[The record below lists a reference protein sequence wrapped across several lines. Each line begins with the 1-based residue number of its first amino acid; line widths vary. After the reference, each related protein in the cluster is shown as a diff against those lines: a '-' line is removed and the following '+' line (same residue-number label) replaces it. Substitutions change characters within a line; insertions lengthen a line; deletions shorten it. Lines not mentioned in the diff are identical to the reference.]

1 MWWSV
6 FVKAQGEDP
15 RGGVVTTER
24 LEAFAERLLPHH
36 GVVGGGRGAYD
47 AQLSLEGDDLAG
59 VVTAALAV
67 FAEARAAVGLPA
79 WPYVELTAKTE
90 AALDA
95 ELAEP
100 PPFPEVV
107 GATEAA
113 RMLGVSRQRLYQ
125 LAEREDFPPPMVQ
138 LAAGPVWLTDSIR
151 AFEGS
156 WDRRPGRRARA
167 G

>member
-15 RGGVVTTER
+15 DGRLVTGER
-24 LEAFAERLLPHH
+24 LEAFAERLRDHD
-36 GVVGGGRGAYD
+36 GVVGGGADHYD
-47 AQLSLEGDDLAG
+47 AQLSLQGADLAE
-59 VVTAALAV
+59 VVRAALGV
-67 FAEARAAVGLPA
+67 FAWAREAVGLPG
-79 WPYVELTAKTE
+79 WPFVELEAKTE
-90 AALDA
+90 ALLDV
-95 ELAEP
+95 ELSK

-125 LAEREDFPPPMVQ
+125 LAKRDDFPPPMVQ
-138 LAAGPVWLTDSIR
+138 LAAGPVWLTNSIR

-156 WDRRPGRRARA
+156 WDRRPGRRARV

>member
-15 RGGVVTTER
+15 GGGAVTSER

-36 GVVGGGRGAYD
+36 GVVGGGGGAYD
-47 AQLSLEGDDLAG
+47 AQFSLEGDDLAA
-59 VVTAALAV
+59 VVAAALAV
-67 FAEARAAVGLPA
+67 FDEARAAVGLPA
-79 WPYVELTAKTE
+79 WPYAELEARTE
-90 AALDA
+90 VALDA
-95 ELAEP
+95 ELAK

-125 LAEREDFPPPMVQ
+125 LAERDDFPPPMVQ

-151 AFEGS
+151 AFERS

>member
-1 MWWSV
+1 MWWSI

-15 RGGVVTTER
+15 DGRVMTTER
-24 LEAFAERLLPHH
+24 LEAFAERPVPHH
-36 GVVGGGRGAYD
+36 GVVGGGADVYD
-47 AQLSLEGDDLAG
+47 AQLSLEGDDLAE

-67 FAEARAAVGLPA
+67 FGDARAAVELPA
-79 WPYVELTAKTE
+79 WPYVELEVKTE

-95 ELAEP
+95 ELSEP
-100 PPFPEVV
+100 TFPEVV

-125 LAEREDFPPPMVQ
+125 LAERDDFPPPMVQ
-138 LAAGPVWLTDSIR
+138 LAAGPVWLANSIH
-151 AFEGS
+151 AFERD

>member
-6 FVKAQGEDP
+6 FVKAQEEDP
-15 RGGVVTTER
+15 DGRVVTGER
-24 LEAFAERLLPHH
+24 LEAFAERLSSHH
-36 GVVGGGRGAYD
+36 GVVGGGADHYD
-47 AQLSLEGDDLAG
+47 AQLSLEGDDLAE
-59 VVTAALAV
+59 VVAAALAV
-67 FAEARAAVGLPA
+67 FGEARAAVGLPG
-79 WPYVELTAKTE
+79 WPYVELEAKTE
-90 AALDA
+90 ALLDA
-95 ELAEP
+95 ELSE

-138 LAAGPVWLTDSIR
+138 LAAGPVWLTNSIR

-156 WDRRPGRRARA
+156 WDRRPGRRARV

>member
-1 MWWSV
+1 
-6 FVKAQGEDP
+6 
-15 RGGVVTTER
+15 
-24 LEAFAERLLPHH
+24 
-36 GVVGGGRGAYD
+36 VGGGGDYYD
-47 AQLSLEGDDLAG
+47 AQLSLEGDDLAE
-59 VVTAALAV
+59 VVTAALGV
-67 FAEARAAVGLPA
+67 FAKARAAVGLPA
-79 WPYVELTAKTE
+79 WPCVELEAKTE
-90 AALDA
+90 ALLDS
-95 ELAEP
+95 ELSK

-113 RMLGVSRQRLYQ
+113 RMLGVSRQRRYQ
-125 LAEREDFPPPMVQ
+125 LAERVDFPPPMVQ

>member
-15 RGGVVTTER
+15 GGGVVTTGR
-24 LEAFAERLLPHH
+24 LEALPSACSPHH

-59 VVTAALAV
+59 VVTAALDV
-67 FAEARAAVGLPA
+67 F
-79 WPYVELTAKTE
+79 
-90 AALDA
+90 
-95 ELAEP
+95 
-100 PPFPEVV
+100 
-107 GATEAA
+107 
-113 RMLGVSRQRLYQ
+113 
-125 LAEREDFPPPMVQ
+125 AEREDFPPPMVQ

-151 AFEGS
+151 AFERS

>member
-6 FVKAQGEDP
+6 FVNAQGEDP
-15 RGGVVTTER
+15 DGKVLTTER
-24 LEAFAERLLPHH
+24 LEAFAERLGSHH
-36 GVVGGGRGAYD
+36 GVVGGGGVHYD
-47 AQLSLEGDDLAG
+47 AQFSLEGDDLAG

-79 WPYVELTAKTE
+79 WPYVELEVKTE

-95 ELAEP
+95 ELSEP
-100 PPFPEVV
+100 TFPEVV

-125 LAEREDFPPPMVQ
+125 LAERDDFPPPMVQ
-138 LAAGPVWLTDSIR
+138 LAAGPVWLTNSIR

-156 WDRRPGRRARA
+156 WDRRPGRRARP

>member
-6 FVKAQGEDP
+6 FVKAQGDEPD
-15 RGGVVTTER
+15 GTVVTSER
-24 LEAFAERLLPHH
+24 LEAFAERLVPHH
-36 GVVGGGRGAYD
+36 GVVGGGSDGYD
-47 AQLSLEGDDLAG
+47 AQFSLEGDDLAG

-79 WPYVELTAKTE
+79 WPYVELEVKTE
-90 AALDA
+90 WALDA
-95 ELAEP
+95 ALAK

-125 LAEREDFPPPMVQ
+125 LAERDDFPPPMVQ
-138 LAAGPVWLTDSIR
+138 LAAGPVWLSDSIR
-151 AFEGS
+151 AFERS

>member
-1 MWWSV
+1 
-6 FVKAQGEDP
+6 
-15 RGGVVTTER
+15 VVTSER

-36 GVVGGGRGAYD
+36 GVVGGGDDGYD
-47 AQLSLEGDDLAG
+47 AQFSLEGDDLAG

-79 WPYVELTAKTE
+79 WPYVELEVKTE
-90 AALDA
+90 WALDA
-95 ELAEP
+95 ELAK

-125 LAEREDFPPPMVQ
+125 LAERDDFPPPMVQ

-151 AFEGS
+151 AFKRS
-156 WDRRPGRRARA
+156 WDRPPGRRAQA

>member
-1 MWWSV
+1 MWWSI
-6 FVKAQGEDP
+6 FVKAQGDDP
-15 RGGVVTTER
+15 DGPVMTTER
-24 LEAFAERLLPHH
+24 LEAFAERLRSHH
-36 GVVGGGRGAYD
+36 GVVGGGGDHYD
-47 AQLSLEGDDLAG
+47 AQLSLEGDHLAE

-79 WPYVELTAKTE
+79 WPYVELEAKTE
-90 AALDA
+90 AALNA
-95 ELAEP
+95 ELSK

-125 LAEREDFPPPMVQ
+125 LAERDDFPPPMVQ
-138 LAAGPVWLTDSIR
+138 LAAGPVWLTNSIR
-151 AFEGS
+151 AFERD
-156 WDRRPGRRARA
+156 WDRRPGRRART

>member
-15 RGGVVTTER
+15 DGGAVTTER
-24 LEAFAERLLPHH
+24 LEAFAERLVPHH
-36 GVVGGGRGAYD
+36 GVVGGGRDAYD
-47 AQLSLEGDDLAG
+47 AQFSLDGDDLAG

-67 FAEARAAVGLPA
+67 FDGARAAVGLPA
-79 WPYVELTAKTE
+79 WPYVELETKTE

-95 ELAEP
+95 ELAR

-125 LAEREDFPPPMVQ
+125 LAERDDFPPPMVQ

-151 AFEGS
+151 AFEGG

>member
-15 RGGVVTTER
+15 EGRVVTGER
-24 LEAFAERLLPHH
+24 LEALAERLVPHH
-36 GVVGGGRGAYD
+36 GVVGGGGGFYD
-47 AQLSLEGDDLAG
+47 AQLSLEGDDLAA
-59 VVTAALAV
+59 VVTAALGV
-67 FAEARAAVGLPA
+67 FAEARAAVALPA
-79 WPYVELTAKTE
+79 WPCVALEAKTE
-90 AALDA
+90 ALLDT
-95 ELAEP
+95 ELAE

-107 GATEAA
+107 GPTEAA

-125 LAEREDFPPPMVQ
+125 LAERDDFPPPMVQ

-151 AFEGS
+151 AFERG

>member
-6 FVKAQGEDP
+6 FVRAQGDDP
-15 RGGVVTTER
+15 DGRVVTGER
-24 LEAFAERLLPHH
+24 LEAFAARLGAHH
-36 GVVGGGRGAYD
+36 GVVGGGGSYD
-47 AQLSLEGDDLAG
+47 AQLSLEGDNVAE

-67 FAEARAAVGLPA
+67 FAEARAAVGLPV
-79 WPYVELTAKTE
+79 WPFVELEVKTE
-90 AALDA
+90 ALLDA
-95 ELAEP
+95 ELSKP
-100 PPFPEVV
+100 TFPEVV

-125 LAEREDFPPPMVQ
+125 LAERDDFPPPMVQ

-151 AFEGS
+151 AFERS

>member
-6 FVKAQGEDP
+6 FVKAQAEDP
-15 RGGVVTTER
+15 DGPVVTGER
-24 LEAFAERLLPHH
+24 LEAFAERLSAHD
-36 GVVGGGRGAYD
+36 GVVGGGADHYD
-47 AQLSLEGDDLAG
+47 AQLSLEGDDLAEVVRAALG
-59 VVTAALAV
+59 VVD
-67 FAEARAAVGLPA
+67 EARAAVGLPG
-79 WPYVELTAKTE
+79 WPFAELEAKTE
-90 AALDA
+90 ALLDA
-95 ELAEP
+95 ELSK

-125 LAEREDFPPPMVQ
+125 LAERDDFPPPMVQ
-138 LAAGPVWLTDSIR
+138 LAAGPVWLADSIR

>member
-15 RGGVVTTER
+15 GGGVVTTGR
-24 LEAFAERLLPHH
+24 LEALPSACSPHH

-59 VVTAALAV
+59 VVTTALDV

-79 WPYVELTAKTE
+79 WPYVELAAKTE

-95 ELAEP
+95 ELAE

-113 RMLGVSRQRLYQ
+113 RMLGVSR
-125 LAEREDFPPPMVQ
+125 
-138 LAAGPVWLTDSIR
+138 
-151 AFEGS
+151 
-156 WDRRPGRRARA
+156 
-167 G
+167 

>member
-6 FVKAQGEDP
+6 FVKAQGDDP
-15 RGGVVTTER
+15 VGEVMSTER
-24 LEAFAERLLPHH
+24 LEAFAERLRAHDT
-36 GVVGGGRGAYD
+36 VVGGGADHYD
-47 AQLSLEGDDLAG
+47 AQLSLEGDGLAG

-67 FAEARAAVGLPA
+67 FDEARAAVGLPA
-79 WPYVELTAKTE
+79 WPYVELETKTE
-90 AALDA
+90 AALDE
-95 ELAEP
+95 ELAK

-138 LAAGPVWLTDSIR
+138 LAAGPVWLTNSIL
-151 AFEGS
+151 AFERS

>member
-15 RGGVVTTER
+15 GGRVVTGER
-24 LEAFAERLLPHH
+24 LEALADRLGSRH
-36 GVVGGGRGAYD
+36 GVVGGGGGFYD
-47 AQLSLEGDDLAG
+47 AQVSLEGDDLAE

-79 WPYVELTAKTE
+79 WPFVELEAKTE
-90 AALDA
+90 ALLDA
-95 ELAEP
+95 ELST

-125 LAEREDFPPPMVQ
+125 LAERDDFPPPMVQ

-156 WDRRPGRRARA
+156 WDRRPGRRTRA

>member
-6 FVKAQGEDP
+6 FVKAQGDDP
-15 RGGVVTTER
+15 FGEVMSTER
-24 LEAFAERLLPHH
+24 LEAFAEQLLLHH
-36 GVVGGGRGAYD
+36 GVVGGGVGTYD
-47 AQLSLEGDDLAG
+47 AQFSLEGDDLAA
-59 VVTAALAV
+59 VVAAALAV
-67 FAEARAAVGLPA
+67 FDEARAAVGLPA
-79 WPYVELTAKTE
+79 WPYVELETKTE
-90 AALDA
+90 AALDE
-95 ELAEP
+95 ELAK

-125 LAEREDFPPPMVQ
+125 LAERDDFPPPMVQ